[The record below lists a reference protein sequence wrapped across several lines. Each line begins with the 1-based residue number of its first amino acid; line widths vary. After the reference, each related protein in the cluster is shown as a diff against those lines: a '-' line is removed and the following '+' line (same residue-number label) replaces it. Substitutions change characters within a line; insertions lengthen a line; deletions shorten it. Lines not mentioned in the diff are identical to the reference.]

1 MKDGA
6 QKGGLAEDYLHPP
19 GLLAVYPQLME
30 TPSESPEQRT
40 EWNVRD
46 SAATVVFVP
55 NSKYCSTGTD
65 FTIEC
70 AKKYGKPYCI
80 LHYLDRGAIMGLTNM
95 ISQLGGAQSLNIV
108 GPRES
113 EHPGAYDLCLA
124 ILIEAL
130 ASHCGKNSDPKPTN

>member
-1 MKDGA
+1 
-6 QKGGLAEDYLHPP
+6 
-19 GLLAVYPQLME
+19 ME

-55 NSKYCSTGTD
+55 GSKYRSRGTD

-70 AKKYGKPYCI
+70 AKKYEKPYCI
-80 LHYLDRGAIMGLTNM
+80 IHYLDGGAIIGLENV
-95 ISQLGGAQSLNIV
+95 ISRLGEEQSLNIV

-113 EHPGAYDLCLA
+113 EQPGSYDLCLV
-124 ILIEAL
+124 IFKKAL
-130 ASHCGKNSDPKPTN
+130 AF